1 MVVVGSL
8 VVMLRIRS
16 LVVVFVR
23 IYASVCCMIG
33 CMSVWWMGRWKMG
46 GCEVSVWWMGGFK
59 MGGCE
64 VGGCEV
70 GGCEVGGCEVGV
82 YLKLSSPYHFVV

>member
-16 LVVVFVR
+16 LVVVVFVR

-33 CMSVWWMGRWKMG
+33 CMNVWWMGGWKMG
-46 GCEVSVWWMGGFK
+46 GCEVSV
-59 MGGCE
+59 
-64 VGGCEV
+64 
-70 GGCEVGGCEVGV
+70 
-82 YLKLSSPYHFVV
+82 